1 MTSEVSHIIGLTGLP
16 SVGKGEV
23 ACALAGLAAE
33 RGWRLAS
40 ISFSDQIKDEA
51 RSRGIPEKSFTRE
64 ALSRIGTELRA
75 REGPGVLAARIAGK
89 IKAWPGKKR
98 PEVFVCDG
106 VRHPGEVEALRAAF
120 GKRFIL
126 VAVEAE
132 PREIVRRLIARHRP
146 DESPEALRS
155 EEGAIRLLE
164 QELNGAPGKNAPN
177 VGDCIRLADRRIA
190 NHGTL
195 EDLRRAVAKF
205 FRALVETEAE
215 ETASAEY

>member
-1 MTSEVSHIIGLTGLP
+1 MEITSEASHIIGLTGLP

-23 ACALAGLAAE
+23 ACALAGLAAA

-51 RSRGIPEKSFTRE
+51 KSRGIPEASFTRE
-64 ALSRIGTELRA
+64 ILSRIGTELREK
-75 REGPGVLAARIAGK
+75 EGPGVLAARIAGK
-89 IKAWPGKKR
+89 IKTWPSPR

-120 GKRFIL
+120 GKRFTL

-132 PREIVRRLIARHRP
+132 PREIVRRLIARRRP
-146 DESPEALRS
+146 DESPDALRS

-177 VGDCIRLADRRIA
+177 VGDCIRIADHRIA
-190 NHGTL
+190 DHGTL
-195 EDLRRAVAKF
+195 EDLRHAVEKF
-205 FRALVETEAE
+205 FRPLAEARADQA
-215 ETASAEY
+215 T

>member
-1 MTSEVSHIIGLTGLP
+1 MAAEASHIIGLTGLP

-33 RGWRLAS
+33 RGWRLAA

-51 RSRGIPEKSFTRE
+51 QSRGIPEKSLTRE
-64 ALSRIGTELRA
+64 ALSRIGTDLRA

-89 IKAWPGKKR
+89 IQAWPGKKR
-98 PEVFVCDG
+98 PEIFVCDG
-106 VRHPGEVEALRAAF
+106 VRHPGEAEALRAAF

-132 PREIVRRLIARHRP
+132 PREIVRRLIARRRP
-146 DESPEALRS
+146 DESPDALRS
-155 EEGAIRLLE
+155 DEGAIRLLE
-164 QELNGAPGKNAPN
+164 RELNGAPGENAPN
-177 VGDCIRLADRRIA
+177 VGDCIRLADRRIP

-205 FRALVETEAE
+205 FRALVETKAE
-215 ETASAEY
+215 ETASAEC

>member
-1 MTSEVSHIIGLTGLP
+1 LEITSEASHIIGLTGLP

-51 RSRGIPEKSFTRE
+51 QSRGIPEKAFTRE
-64 ALSRIGTELRA
+64 ILSRIGTELRA
-75 REGPGVLAARIAGK
+75 KEGPGVLAARIAGK
-89 IKAWPGKKR
+89 IEAWPGEKR

-106 VRHPGEVEALRAAF
+106 VRHPGEVQALRAAF

-132 PREIVRRLIARHRP
+132 PREIVRRLIARRRP
-146 DESPEALRS
+146 DESPDALRS
-155 EEGAIRLLE
+155 EDGAVRLLE
-164 QELNGAPGKNAPN
+164 QELTGAPGKNAPN
-177 VGDCIRLADRRIA
+177 VGDCIRLADVRIA

-195 EDLRRAVAKF
+195 EDLRRAVEEVFDK
-205 FRALVETEAE
+205 LVKPNLK
-215 ETASAEY
+215 

>member
-1 MTSEVSHIIGLTGLP
+1 MGNSDLGIASDASHIIGLTGLP

-51 RSRGIPEKSFTRE
+51 KARGIPEKSFTRE
-64 ALSRIGTELRA
+64 ILSRIGTELREK
-75 REGPGVLAARIAGK
+75 EGPGVLAARIAQK
-89 IKAWPGKKR
+89 IEAWPGKER

-120 GKRFIL
+120 GKRFTL

-132 PREIVRRLIARHRP
+132 PREIVRRLITRRRP
-146 DESPEALRS
+146 DESPDALRS
-155 EEGAIRLLE
+155 EDGAIRLLE

-177 VGDCIRLADRRIA
+177 VGDCISLADVRVA

-195 EDLRRAVAKF
+195 EDLRRAVAAIFDK
-205 FRALVETEAE
+205 LVEAE
-215 ETASAEY
+215 SQ